1 MKIGIIGIGK
11 LGLAF
16 GLNLEMV
23 GHEVFG
29 VDKNEHY
36 IDLLR
41 SGNFKSSEPGVNDAM
56 KQAKNFCFS
65 TDLTSLADCEV
76 IFLVVATPST
86 SDFKYDHSAVDNVI
100 KELTLLGHSNMRRD
114 LVINCTTFP
123 GYCESVSEKLLN
135 SNFFVSYN
143 PEFIA
148 QGTIMRDQVYCD
160 NVLIGAAD
168 ELAALKIKEIY
179 RSFVRSTP
187 IYNVMSRTEAELTK
201 LSVNCF
207 LTTKISYANMIGDI
221 ALRYK
226 CRPDVVLG
234 AIGTDSRIG
243 TKYLGYGFGFG
254 GPCFPRDNR
263 ALAKCASEVGI
274 SAEVSLATDRM
285 NELHLEYQ
293 IEHFTSNNLD
303 KSQPVIFDFVTYK
316 RESTLLEE
324 SQQLKFAIRLKNL
337 GYQVEIRDERE
348 EMLNE
353 LNKIWNNE

>member
-29 VDKNEHY
+29 VDINKEY
-36 IDLLR
+36 INLLN
-41 SGNFKSSEPGVNDAM
+41 SGDFKSSEPGINEAM
-56 KQAKNFCFS
+56 KQAKNLYFS
-65 TDLTSLADCEV
+65 TDLTSLTDCEV
-76 IFLVVATPST
+76 IFIVVATPST
-86 SDFKYDHSAVDNVI
+86 PDFKYDHTAIESVL
-100 KELTLLGHSNMRRD
+100 KEITLLGPSKVRRD

-123 GYCESVSEKLLN
+123 GYCESVSEKLRPLN
-135 SNFFVSYN
+135 YFVSYN

-148 QGTIMRDQVYCD
+148 QGTIMRDQVFCD

-168 ELAALKIKEIY
+168 EFAALKIKEIY
-179 RSFVRSTP
+179 ASFVKSSP
-187 IYNVMSRTEAELTK
+187 VYNVMSCTEAELTK

-221 ALRYK
+221 ALRYN
-226 CRPDVVLG
+226 CSPEVILG

-243 TKYLGYGFGFG
+243 TKYLGYGYGFG

-293 IEHFTSNNLD
+293 IEHFIANNLD
-303 KSQPVIFDFVTYK
+303 KSVPVIFDFVTYK
-316 RESTLLEE
+316 KESTLLEE
-324 SQQLKFAIRLKNL
+324 SQQLKFAIRLKSL
-337 GYQVEIRDERE
+337 GYKVEIRDERDE
-348 EMLNE
+348 VLNE
-353 LNKIWNNE
+353 LNKIWKNV

>member
-16 GLNLEMV
+16 GLNLEKV
-23 GHEVFG
+23 GHEIFG
-29 VDKNEHY
+29 VDNNEGY
-36 IDLLR
+36 IDLLK
-41 SGNFKSSEPGVNDAM
+41 SGNFVSSEPGINDAM
-56 KQAKNFCFS
+56 KQAKNFYFG
-65 TDLTSLADCEV
+65 TDLKSLADCEV
-76 IFLVVATPST
+76 IFVVVATPST
-86 SDFKYDHSAVDNVI
+86 SDFKYDHTAIDIVI
-100 KELTLLGHSNMRRD
+100 NQLSLLGHSHVRRD

-123 GYCESVSEKLLN
+123 GYCDSVSEKLLN
-135 SNFFVSYN
+135 LNYYVSYN

-168 ELAALKIKEIY
+168 ELAASRIKEIY
-179 RSFVRSTP
+179 SSFVKSAP
-187 IYNVMSRTEAELTK
+187 VYNVMSPTEAELTK

-221 ALRYK
+221 ALRYN

-234 AIGTDSRIG
+234 AIGTDTRIG
-243 TKYLGYGFGFG
+243 KKYLGFGFGFG

-293 IEHFTSNNLD
+293 IEHFVANNVD
-303 KSQPVIFDFVTYK
+303 KSKPVFFDFVTYK

-337 GYQVEIRDERE
+337 GYQVKIGDERE
-348 EMLNE
+348 EVLNE
-353 LNKIWNNE
+353 LNKIWNNV